1 MVAYLYKDVTIPD
14 GFLAGPS
21 AELVTMEFVD
31 FAASSIPEHEGK
43 TAVVMDNVLSE
54 AECQQYM
61 ALAEE
66 AALWAPALVNVGK
79 GLESYIPK
87 HRLSLR
93 IVWDHQGMV
102 ALIFS
107 RCLQVPE
114 LQKLLSRP
122 PKLDATSKHGAV
134 NPEHW
139 ELVGL
144 NNRMRV
150 LKYIKGEYFEG
161 DEDGTLYASFYSI
174 HVYMNDSTTE
184 SPPPE
189 GGCVGGATG
198 FYSEDE
204 KRSFDIQ
211 AVTGRALI
219 FQQRGLRHSGEVVKE
234 GTLCTAISALDE
246 EYVIHGPNG
255 QDDSQR
261 PATHWDWARLKIFR
275 FSMADYYNA

>member
-1 MVAYLYKDVTIPD
+1 
-14 GFLAGPS
+14 
-21 AELVTMEFVD
+21 
-31 FAASSIPEHEGK
+31 
-43 TAVVMDNVLSE
+43 
-54 AECQQYM
+54 
-61 ALAEE
+61 
-66 AALWAPALVNVGK
+66 
-79 GLESYIPK
+79 
-87 HRLSLR
+87 
-93 IVWDHQGMV
+93 MV

-161 DEDGTLYASFYSI
+161 TSRWVILVQRRGRTLYASFYSI

-219 FQQRGLRHSGEVVKE
+219 FQKRGLRHSGEVVTE
-234 GTLCTAISALDE
+234 GVKYSMRTDIM
-246 EYVIHGPNG
+246 YRYIGP
-255 QDDSQR
+255 R
-261 PATHWDWARLKIFR
+261 
-275 FSMADYYNA
+275 

>member
-1 MVAYLYKDVTIPD
+1 MAAYLYKDVTIPD
-14 GFLAGPS
+14 SFLAGPS

-161 DEDGTLYASFYSI
+161 TSRWVILVQRRGRDALRFFLLYPCVHERLDHGI
-174 HVYMNDSTTE
+174 STT
-184 SPPPE
+184 
-189 GGCVGGATG
+189 
-198 FYSEDE
+198 
-204 KRSFDIQ
+204 R
-211 AVTGRALI
+211 GRLCGRRDRLL
-219 FQQRGLRHSGEVVKE
+219 FRRREEV
-234 GTLCTAISALDE
+234 L
-246 EYVIHGPNG
+246 
-255 QDDSQR
+255 
-261 PATHWDWARLKIFR
+261 
-275 FSMADYYNA
+275 